1 MDMIDFFSRMNRPGS
16 IVKAATDAAG
26 EALPG
31 IAKRRADLRAEE
43 LAATTGLAGLTRD
56 ERAEKLGITKEALA
70 LRENELNREQKLEAA
85 RIGATP
91 RATDLD
97 KTTQTFLDDLIARG
111 APNNA
116 ATKAQARKLAIA
128 ETNLAGPRAAGAQ
141 EDRITKAWKEIDD
154 QFFVE
159 ELKAVTPEE
168 KAAVAAKKQ
177 AAKDEAATRLRTVT
191 PVPTDPNTALP
202 KKDNKVALA
211 PPPAPKIS
219 TVDGAP
225 DGSKIGTFVNGK
237 GYQVL
242 DKSGKVIG
250 YAQPN

>member
-56 ERAEKLGITKEALA
+56 ERAEMLGITKEALA

-97 KTTQTFLDDLIARG
+97 KTTATELALLIEKG

-116 ATKAQARKLAIA
+116 ETRAKARTMAI
-128 ETNLAGPRAAGAQ
+128 EKTNLAGPRAAGAQ
-141 EDRITKAWKEIDD
+141 EDRITKAWEKIDEEFFLKEL
-154 QFFVE
+154 Q
-159 ELKAVTPEE
+159 AVTKDERE
-168 KAAVAAKKQ
+168 KVARDKQ
-177 AAKDEAATRLRTVT
+177 AAKDEAAKRLRTVT
-191 PVPTDPNTALP
+191 PVSTDPNTALP
-202 KKDNKVALA
+202 KKDDKVALG
-211 PPPAPKIS
+211 P
-219 TVDGAP
+219 
-225 DGSKIGTFVNGK
+225 
-237 GYQVL
+237 
-242 DKSGKVIG
+242 
-250 YAQPN
+250 